1 MPSTKYGY
9 NFFKERGLDSI
20 YIDQAVKKYLEYS
33 NKTYLAIIWPS
44 ANKKVNVFKTIKNIV
59 YHKKFKLT
67 PIGAHNFITQTYKSF
82 EWVGNFKDGYGGA
95 YKKLSECFNSFD
107 KVNAIY
113 FDENSIDNVLSIK
126 KYLRGVYG
134 IEKSSIHITDNT
146 QEAYDLS
153 QYILNNNSLD
163 FLNYAKPYKSV
174 KFNEQIFKFKK
185 ENADINDFLFIG
197 NSVLASFGELDEEN
211 LDYIDLKRIDLMENK
226 QFLLDLFYNPEK
238 HYYYN
243 DLKFVKI
250 TYLNK
255 IDHLSKS
262 NLNDRVLEKLI
273 NNVRSKNYFLNSFNA
288 IRFKFIGMLIPLTIK
303 FGIYNFAKNIYKIL
317 NNK

>member
-1 MPSTKYGY
+1 M
-9 NFFKERGLDSI
+9 
-20 YIDQAVKKYLEYS
+20 
-33 NKTYLAIIWPS
+33 
-44 ANKKVNVFKTIKNIV
+44 
-59 YHKKFKLT
+59 
-67 PIGAHNFITQTYKSF
+67 
-82 EWVGNFKDGYGGA
+82 
-95 YKKLSECFNSFD
+95 
-107 KVNAIY
+107 
-113 FDENSIDNVLSIK
+113 
-126 KYLRGVYG
+126 
-134 IEKSSIHITDNT
+134 
-146 QEAYDLS
+146 
-153 QYILNNNSLD
+153 D